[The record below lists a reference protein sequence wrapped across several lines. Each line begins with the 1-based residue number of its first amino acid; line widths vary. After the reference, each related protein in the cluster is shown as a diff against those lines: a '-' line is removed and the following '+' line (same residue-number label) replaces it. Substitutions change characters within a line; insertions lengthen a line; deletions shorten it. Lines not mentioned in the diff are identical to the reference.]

1 MLNPEPP
8 SHNLLVL
15 SDLHLGEQVP
25 QEDRAS
31 VQQRVSFQD
40 QQFSAFL
47 HYYTQHTHHNKPWR
61 LVIAG
66 DLLDLMHAHVPY
78 EDDRWYVP
86 AWDQEGALLKLRHLI
101 ALYPRI
107 FRAMVTFMHAGHQ
120 IYIITGNHDAELNL
134 PSVQCLFYEQIRQI
148 ALKAHCD
155 SLLSTL
161 HQQLHFCPWYYAEEG
176 ILHIEHGHLHDRLC
190 TVESFLQPDLHT
202 SMRSVSHLA
211 VEAQYRCQE
220 SFASV
225 GHHEADHWRT
235 YDIFRHILR
244 QPLRLQSLMFRVAF
258 DSIYR
263 LFWLSWQQRTTHL
276 SPQDLDQIASRH
288 GLCAQRLDALQKRH
302 APPLYAR
309 TFDLVQLLYLD
320 RLLLV
325 SLTAWLVAICLRSAR
340 SPHATAAFLT
350 MISCSFVWTYLRLAR
365 RFPATTAAP
374 GLITA
379 ALHITE
385 QLRVPLTIFG
395 HNHLFERQPLS
406 NKHLYINLGT
416 WSAALAHPSE
426 EINHIS
432 HNNRPTI
439 TPLPQHTTT
448 PTTPNPKTPPSASK
462 APKAPT
468 HRPAALPQ
476 IQPFVII
483 AHTDHTTYVHLAN
496 WTLQATPHLLAS
508 ELLSSTPSLVTEAE
522 ETNLSALHHA
532 P

>member
-176 ILHIEHGHLHDRLC
+176 ILHIEHG
-190 TVESFLQPDLHT
+190 
-202 SMRSVSHLA
+202 
-211 VEAQYRCQE
+211 
-220 SFASV
+220 
-225 GHHEADHWRT
+225 
-235 YDIFRHILR
+235 
-244 QPLRLQSLMFRVAF
+244 
-258 DSIYR
+258 
-263 LFWLSWQQRTTHL
+263 
-276 SPQDLDQIASRH
+276 QIGR
-288 GLCAQRLDALQKRH
+288 
-302 APPLYAR
+302 
-309 TFDLVQLLYLD
+309 
-320 RLLLV
+320 
-325 SLTAWLVAICLRSAR
+325 
-340 SPHATAAFLT
+340 
-350 MISCSFVWTYLRLAR
+350 
-365 RFPATTAAP
+365 
-374 GLITA
+374 
-379 ALHITE
+379 
-385 QLRVPLTIFG
+385 
-395 HNHLFERQPLS
+395 
-406 NKHLYINLGT
+406 
-416 WSAALAHPSE
+416 AH
-426 EINHIS
+426 
-432 HNNRPTI
+432 
-439 TPLPQHTTT
+439 
-448 PTTPNPKTPPSASK
+448 
-462 APKAPT
+462 
-468 HRPAALPQ
+468 
-476 IQPFVII
+476 V
-483 AHTDHTTYVHLAN
+483 
-496 WTLQATPHLLAS
+496 
-508 ELLSSTPSLVTEAE
+508 
-522 ETNLSALHHA
+522 
-532 P
+532 